1 MKFKY
6 IGQLPIKSADL
17 VLAKIFK
24 TTDIITNGTVF
35 EVPDDDTILIQ
46 RIKCTGYYEEYSEP
60 KKIIAE
66 PKKVGR
72 PKKDKEEKENNKED

>member
-24 TTDIITNGTVF
+24 PTDVITKGTVF
-35 EVPDDDTILIQ
+35 EVQDDDTLLIQ
-46 RIKCTGYYEEYSEP
+46 RLKCTGNYEEYTEP
-60 KKIIAE
+60 KKI
-66 PKKVGR
+66 GR
-72 PKKDKEEKENNKED
+72 PKKYKKEEKKEED

>member
-6 IGQLPIKSADL
+6 IGQLPVKDGDL

-24 TTDIITNGTVF
+24 PTDIIKKGTVF
-35 EVPDDDTILIQ
+35 EVPEDDALLIQ
-46 RIKCTGYYEEYSEP
+46 RIQCNGNFAEYV
-60 KKIIAE
+60 E

-72 PKKDKEEKENNKED
+72 PKKDKKEEKEEEED